1 MVEDSGFEPDSWDS
15 KSQVQTNIPILNKL
29 VSQMRFELMTFP
41 FQAEHATRLRYWLS
55 NGRPEAIRTPDSEI
69 KSFVL

>member
-29 VSQMRFELMTFP
+29 VGEVGFEPTTFR
-41 FQAEHATRLRYWLS
+41 FQAEHADQAALLSDSKTRL
-55 NGRPEAIRTPDSEI
+55 ACIH
-69 KSFVL
+69 